1 MRYFN
6 SDWECFVI
14 HIELDLLDRLKTCL
28 EQNFDLVGRIV
39 GKRVTEQKFGS

>member
-14 HIELDLLDRLKTCL
+14 HIELDWLDRLKTCL
-28 EQNFDLVGRIV
+28 EQNFVPVGRIV
-39 GKRVTEQKFGS
+39 VKKATEQRSGS

>member
-14 HIELDLLDRLKTCL
+14 HIELDLLGRLKTCL
-28 EQNFDLVGRIV
+28 EQNFVLVGRIV
-39 GKRVTEQKFGS
+39 EKRVTEQRFGS